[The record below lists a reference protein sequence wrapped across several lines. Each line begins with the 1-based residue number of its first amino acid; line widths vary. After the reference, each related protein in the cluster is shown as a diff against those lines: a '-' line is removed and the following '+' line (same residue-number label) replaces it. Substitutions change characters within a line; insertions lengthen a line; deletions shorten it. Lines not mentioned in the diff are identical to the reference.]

1 VLFAFACGT
10 STSVEAPPPASVPM
24 QLFSPREGGQ
34 TGPQGKTAAAQAVN
48 ADAGP
53 AGDQSARVAI
63 QGPWHPPDETADPHK
78 VLEVAFDLTPEG
90 LFKPSRAWEHDSWKI
105 VDAPSENELKARLEK
120 DSMSDLDPDSRT
132 IAVRVYDPSGR
143 VVFRTAAL
151 LWFVH
156 NTSNGR
162 NHIPPYAIV
171 TLPAEVTGRME
182 TEAVDARL
190 DVSLDI
196 DAIRSEFLQ

>member
-1 VLFAFACGT
+1 MFFGAPVLFAFACGT

-78 VLEVAFDLTPEG
+78 VLE
-90 LFKPSRAWEHDSWKI
+90 
-105 VDAPSENELKARLEK
+105 
-120 DSMSDLDPDSRT
+120 
-132 IAVRVYDPSGR
+132 
-143 VVFRTAAL
+143 
-151 LWFVH
+151 
-156 NTSNGR
+156 
-162 NHIPPYAIV
+162 
-171 TLPAEVTGRME
+171 
-182 TEAVDARL
+182 
-190 DVSLDI
+190 
-196 DAIRSEFLQ
+196 